1 MPVVAGEAPIG
12 FHPTAAQVQDPEAE
26 FVMRSTGLSFK
37 VFTILM
43 PRTRNFIP
51 QRTSKRRMLI
61 LSNTRLIVCHALFCV
76 GVFFFPETFEC
87 YDCHLCTPCGVGRV
101 RHRVPGP
108 YESDTDRG
116 GLILNPAEF

>member
-1 MPVVAGEAPIG
+1 MELAVPVVAGEAPIG

-76 GVFFFPETFEC
+76 GVFFFQRLLSAMIVTSA
-87 YDCHLCTPCGVGRV
+87 HHVASAG
-101 RHRVPGP
+101 
-108 YESDTDRG
+108 
-116 GLILNPAEF
+116 